1 MPTKL
6 FFAELS
12 FTYDNTKLEE
22 VLREHGIQYESIR
35 VWKQS
40 IHHLT
45 TTPQPPA
52 APPRGLLAGA
62 RVHHDGNAKC
72 RRGGH
77 RLPERAG
84 ARWAQAEV

>member
-35 VWKQS
+35 V
-40 IHHLT
+40 
-45 TTPQPPA
+45 
-52 APPRGLLAGA
+52 
-62 RVHHDGNAKC
+62 
-72 RRGGH
+72 
-77 RLPERAG
+77 
-84 ARWAQAEV
+84 